1 MVVEQGRD
9 MDEFLRSASHSIAT
23 TVLLVIWSGLLLG
36 VAWKV
41 LVHLWNTLRR
51 LLPGRT
57 FPTLKVLS
65 PQRPRLSASTVPML
79 VANDPER
86 LLTEAPQPL
95 LLSPQ
100 DDLLVISL
108 FQPHNEDTIL

>member
-1 MVVEQGRD
+1 
-9 MDEFLRSASHSIAT
+9 MDAFFRSAAHNIVT

-36 VAWKV
+36 VTWKV
-41 LVHLWNTLRR
+41 LSHIWNALRR

-57 FPTLKVLS
+57 HPVVQVLH
-65 PQRPRLSASTVPML
+65 PQRPRLSVSTVPAL
-79 VANDPER
+79 VANNPER
-86 LLTEAPQPL
+86 LLTEAPLPL

-108 FQPHNEDTIL
+108 FQPHNEETTL